1 MYYANGISPIAATVL
16 NITAIKGVI
25 ARLEEKAVKN
35 TDKIL
40 ELITNATE
48 PITLKQIQDQ
58 TELKPG
64 IVSGTLVHLCKTGVI
79 CREKIEKS
87 GGNGPKLQWAYKL
100 VAQTQ
105 QTDVDSSVE

>member
-1 MYYANGISPIAATVL
+1 MYYETSQLAVTVL
-16 NITAIKGVI
+16 ESTAIKGVI

-40 ELITNATE
+40 EIITNATE

-64 IVSGTLVHLCKTGVI
+64 IVSGTLVHLCKSGVI
-79 CREKIEKS
+79 VREKVEKTS
-87 GGNGPKLQWAYKL
+87 GNGPKLQWAYKI
-100 VAQTQ
+100 VAQNQ
-105 QTDVDSSVE
+105 QTVVDSSVE

>member
-1 MYYANGISPIAATVL
+1 MFYSNYHVAVTVL
-16 NITAIKGVI
+16 TTTAIKGAI

-40 ELITNATE
+40 EIITNAKE
-48 PITLKQIQDQ
+48 PVTLKQIQDQ

-64 IVSGTLVHLCKTGVI
+64 IVSGTLVHLCKAGLVT
-79 CREKIEKS
+79 REKIEKT

-100 VAQTQ
+100 AEKQA
-105 QTDVDSSVE
+105 E